1 MLKFNFRTKNVK
13 FLSDNVC
20 EKDALRGHY
29 SMVRVDRQKASSSII
44 FFSIACLLLSLLS
57 HEVIASS
64 SIRRIDFA
72 PPIIQLL
79 LDDSNKEED
88 QFGSLIPGK
97 LYSAAELGFWRA
109 RANTGPH
116 VVRGDAYGTPT
127 TGSSPDYVFIQ
138 ASAQAFISTD
148 DSEMVAKG
156 ISRAD
161 LINKG
166 LTEEELS
173 EITFSGDC
181 AALDSAN
188 SNTFYDWY
196 EFGRIDLARDAA
208 FIDLL
213 NGTAVQTGRIKSLL
227 LEQAQQ
233 PCMDFT
239 NREIFRNG
247 VVNNNGFWL
256 TLEWVHRVLKTYDYL
271 DDSAFTAPEKA
282 IVDNWFKGAAEWAYY
297 YVSTIF
303 MEPVYSVRASNP
315 INSVI
320 DLPDPDNPNNT
331 GYWLNREAFADTRI
345 RYKGSSVF
353 WPAGNLINNRH
364 LGQVNFVA
372 HAGVK
377 FGVDE
382 WRKEGAQI
390 VKEYVSFHFD
400 GNGYYAE
407 LKRSSDASS
416 QASMDIGIPLKAE
429 SGLGYGAN
437 SLINIADIAN
447 VLYLD
452 GYENLFEYR
461 SKAQINEDSGE
472 IETGTVE
479 KSLEWVLLK
488 FRDNFMLHDSPAIY
502 PLGLTDE
509 QENTDTVIH
518 FCNNTHREKLGTLRL
533 VGLMYNSSVIINRY
547 YKNSLIKDMYNA
559 SENHGNL
566 CGFVDTNI
574 ETRPGPHSISPGNL
588 FQYSDADENY

>member
-1 MLKFNFRTKNVK
+1 MFKSHRLQNTNSILCFN
-13 FLSDNVC
+13 
-20 EKDALRGHY
+20 
-29 SMVRVDRQKASSSII
+29 
-44 FFSIACLLLSLLS
+44 IACLISLLS
-57 HEVIASS
+57 YEANASS
-64 SIRRIDFA
+64 TTSKVEFFS
-72 PPIIQLL
+72 PIIHLL
-79 LDDSNKEED
+79 LDDPVNED
-88 QFGSLIPGK
+88 QQFGSLIPGK
-97 LYSAAELGFWRA
+97 LYSAAELSFWRE
-109 RANTGPH
+109 RANNGPH
-116 VVRGDAYGTPT
+116 IVRGDAYGTST

-138 ASAQAFISTD
+138 AGALAFINTH
-148 DSEMVAKG
+148 DSEIVATG

-196 EFGRIDLARDAA
+196 EFGRINRARDAA

-213 NGTAVQTGRIKSLL
+213 NGTALQTERIKSLL
-227 LEQAQQ
+227 LQQAQQ

-271 DDSAFTAPEKA
+271 DDSAFTVAEKA

-297 YVSTIF
+297 YVSTEF
-303 MEPVYSVRASNP
+303 MEPVYRVRASNP

-320 DLPDPDNPNNT
+320 DLPDPSNPNNT
-331 GYWLNREAFADTRI
+331 GYWLNREAFAMYRI
-345 RYKGSSVF
+345 RHKDSSVF
-353 WPAGNLINNRH
+353 WPAGMLINNRH
-364 LGQVNFVA
+364 LGQVNFVT

-377 FGVDE
+377 FGVDA

-400 GNGYYAE
+400 DNGYYAE
-407 LKRSSDASS
+407 LDRSSDLSS
-416 QASMDIGIPLKAE
+416 QVSMNIGIPLKAE

-437 SLINIADIAN
+437 SLINIAEIAH

-461 SKAQINEDSGE
+461 SKAKINEDSGE
-472 IETGTVE
+472 IETGNVE

-488 FRDNFMLHDSPAIY
+488 FRDNFMSDDSPEIY
-502 PLGLTDE
+502 PLGLADA

-518 FCNNTHREKLGTLRL
+518 FCKNTHREKLGTSRL
-533 VGLMYNSSVIINRY
+533 VGLMYNPAVIVNRY
-547 YKNSLIKDMYNA
+547 YKNPLIKDIYNA

-566 CGFVDTNI
+566 CGFVDINV

-588 FQYSDADENY
+588 FQYSDADEDY